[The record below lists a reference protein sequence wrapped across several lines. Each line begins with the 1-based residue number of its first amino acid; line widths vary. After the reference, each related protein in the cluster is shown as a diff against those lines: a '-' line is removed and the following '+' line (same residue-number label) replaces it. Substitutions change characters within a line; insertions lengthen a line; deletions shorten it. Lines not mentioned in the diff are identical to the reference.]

1 MVGGNQGSFPN
12 LAKMARDML
21 AVPASCCSVEWM
33 FSVSGRIATWQRSHL
48 RESTL
53 SDLMMYKEA
62 MNLKDAAPKLE
73 EEEDLP
79 VPEMLGKIPAA
90 EWEQE
95 WCKRKLRRKV
105 RSEIIDRLREDNK

>member
-1 MVGGNQGSFPN
+1 MM
-12 LAKMARDML
+12 AKMARDML
-21 AVPASCCSVEWM
+21 AVPASCCSVGRM
-33 FSVSGRIATWQRSHL
+33 FSVFGRFATWQRSHL

-62 MNLKDAAPKLE
+62 MNLNDAAPKLE
-73 EEEDLP
+73 EEDLP
-79 VPEMLGKIPAA
+79 

-105 RSEIIDRLREDNK
+105 RSEIIDGLREDNK